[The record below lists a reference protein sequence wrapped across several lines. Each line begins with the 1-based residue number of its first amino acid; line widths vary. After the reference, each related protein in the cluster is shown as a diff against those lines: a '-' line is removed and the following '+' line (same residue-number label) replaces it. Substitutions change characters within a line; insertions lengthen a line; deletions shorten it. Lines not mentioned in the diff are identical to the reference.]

1 MLGLGTLFN
10 AVGVVAGG
18 LLGLTIGHVLS
29 ARIQESLMKVAGVA
43 VLFLGLAGT
52 LEKMLQVTNTQ
63 LKVNGAMLLIICL
76 LSGTLIGEILN
87 IERGFE
93 RFGEWL
99 KKITRNEKDSSFV
112 DAFLVTSL
120 TICVGAMGIVGAI
133 QDGLTGDYS
142 ILLAKAVLDAIVV
155 LILTVSEGK
164 GAIFSVIP
172 LIIIQEGITLLA
184 QFISPIMTIE
194 ALANLSM
201 VGSVLIFCVGT
212 NLIWGKMFKV
222 ANMLPAVILAI
233 FCSFLPFF

>member
-10 AVGVVAGG
+10 AVGVIAGG

-43 VLFLGLAGT
+43 VLFLGVAGT
-52 LEKMLQVTNTQ
+52 LEKMLQVSNAQ
-63 LKVNGAMLLIICL
+63 LKVNGAMLLIVCL
-76 LSGTLIGEILN
+76 LAGTLIGEILN

-99 KKITRNEKDSSFV
+99 KKTTRNEKDSSFV

-172 LIIIQEGITLLA
+172 LIIIQEGD
-184 QFISPIMTIE
+184 
-194 ALANLSM
+194 
-201 VGSVLIFCVGT
+201 
-212 NLIWGKMFKV
+212 NLIGTIYF
-222 ANMLPAVILAI
+222 ADYDARSIG
-233 FCSFLPFF
+233 